1 MQKRLLYLF
10 RYWITLMAIF
20 IVEKPLFMLYA
31 SNQNGTLS
39 LRDYVDVMYHALPV
53 DLSCAGY
60 FLVIPLLLIIL
71 SIWWNNLPLR
81 AIMRVYNIVLAIALA
96 LAFVSDAALYPFWG
110 FKLDSSVFFYLKSPQ
125 EAMAS
130 VSIWF
135 VLVAVLLIS
144 LLVWVITK
152 LLNSTYCKLNKVKRL
167 FPVTMFFV
175 LLIAPLF
182 LSMRGGL
189 KESTMN
195 IGKVYYSTNQFLN
208 HSAVNPVFSVLSSI
222 SKSDDYSQQYNYF
235 EEQERALLF
244 NGLYSTTD
252 SDTPKLLKTSCPN
265 ILIILMEGF
274 GGDFLSSIS
283 GLQNVAPNLDS
294 LATQGVFFSNCY
306 AGSFRT
312 DRGIVCALNGHPG
325 LPSESIMKM
334 PNKSRNL
341 PSLAKKFVE
350 MGYSTDFFY
359 GGDINFTN
367 MKSYLWSNGY
377 QSITADTDFSAAER
391 QTNAWGVNDDITF
404 SALLEKLKN
413 SEDSLWHTTFLTL
426 SSHEPFQ
433 VPSNRFEDDICN
445 SFAYT
450 DSCIGALL
458 DSLKQTALW
467 EDLLLVLMPDHGFC
481 YPRTGFKSAPH
492 VHHIPVIWIG
502 GAVKQPV
509 KIDKLMNQTDV
520 AATLLAQMDIDH
532 SDFLFSRNVLSEQYK
547 DQFAF
552 YTFVDGFCYIDST
565 GATLYDNAAGKVLE
579 NMGNGTVEQNLNR
592 ENRGKAILQ
601 TLYDDLEAR

>member
-1 MQKRLLYLF
+1 
-10 RYWITLMAIF
+10 MAIF

-31 SNQNGTLS
+31 SGQKGTLS

-60 FLVIPLLLIIL
+60 FLIIPLLLIIV
-71 SIWWNNLPLR
+71 SIWWNNFPLR
-81 AIMRVYNIVLAIALA
+81 NIMRVYNIVLAIALA

-130 VSIWF
+130 VSVWF

-144 LLVWVITK
+144 LLVWIITK
-152 LLNSTYCKLNKVKRL
+152 LLNNTYCKPNKVKRL
-167 FPVTMFFV
+167 FPVTLLFV
-175 LLIAPLF
+175 LLMAPLF

-235 EEQERALLF
+235 DEHERELLF

-252 SDTPKLLKTSCPN
+252 SDTPKLLNTERPN
-265 ILIILMEGF
+265 LLIILMEGF

-283 GLQNVAPNLDS
+283 GLQDVAPNLDS
-294 LATQGVFFSNCY
+294 LAAQGVFFSNCY

-367 MKSYLWSNGY
+367 MQSYLWSNGY

-404 SALLEKLKN
+404 SALLEKLKHR
-413 SEDSLWHTTFLTL
+413 EDSLWHTTFLTL
-426 SSHEPFQ
+426 SSHEPFK

-450 DSCIGALL
+450 DSCIGAFV

-467 EDLLLVLMPDHGFC
+467 ENTLLVLMPDHGFC

-492 VHHIPVIWIG
+492 AHHIPVIWTG

-520 AATLLAQMDIDH
+520 AATLLAQMEIDY

-565 GATLYDNAAGKVLE
+565 GATLYDNAAGKVQE
-579 NMGNGTVEQNLNR
+579 NMGNGTAEQNLNR

-601 TLYDDLEAR
+601 TLYDDLDAR

>member
-130 VSIWF
+130 VSVWF

-283 GLQNVAPNLDS
+283 GLQDVAPNLDS

-367 MKSYLWSNGY
+367 MQSYLWSNGY

-450 DSCIGALL
+450 DSCIGAFV

-492 VHHIPVIWIG
+492 VHHIPVIWTG

>member
-1 MQKRLLYLF
+1 MYKRLLYLF

-31 SNQNGTLS
+31 SNQKGTLS
-39 LRDYVDVMYHALPV
+39 LRDYLDVMYHALPV

-60 FLVIPLLLIIL
+60 FVVIPLLLIIV
-71 SIWWNNLPLR
+71 SIWWNNFPLR
-81 AIMRVYNIVLAIALA
+81 AIMRFYNIVLAIALA

-152 LLNSTYCKLNKVKRL
+152 LLNNTYCKPNKVVRVV
-167 FPVTMFFV
+167 PVTLFFV
-175 LLIAPLF
+175 LLMAPLF

-235 EEQERALLF
+235 AEEKRAELADSLF
-244 NGLYSTTD
+244 NVSDSETLQLLNTD
-252 SDTPKLLKTSCPN
+252 RPN
-265 ILIILMEGF
+265 ILIVLMEGF

-283 GLQNVAPNLDS
+283 GLQDVAPNLDS
-294 LATQGVFFSNCY
+294 LAMQGVFFSNCY

-367 MKSYLWSNGY
+367 MQSYLWSNGY

-404 SALLEKLKN
+404 SALLEKLKHR
-413 SEDSLWHTTFLTL
+413 EDSLWHTTFLTL

-450 DSCIGALL
+450 DSCIGAFV

-467 EDLLLVLMPDHGFC
+467 ENTLLVLMPDHGFC

-492 VHHIPVIWIG
+492 VHHRPVIWTG
-502 GAVKQPV
+502 GAVKQPI

-520 AATLLAQMDIDH
+520 AATLLAQMNIDH
-532 SDFLFSRNVLSEQYK
+532 SDFLFSRNVLSDGY
-547 DQFAF
+547 DDRFAF
-552 YTFVDGFCYIDST
+552 YTFVNGFCYIDST
-565 GATLYDNAAGKVLE
+565 GTTIYDHTAGKVMQ
-579 NMGNGTVEQNLNR
+579 NIGGNEQTAVRR
-592 ENRGKAILQ
+592 EERGKAILQ
-601 TLYDDLEAR
+601 TLYDDLDAR

>member
-252 SDTPKLLKTSCPN
+252 LDTPKLLKTSRPN

-283 GLQNVAPNLDS
+283 GLQDVAPNLDS

-367 MKSYLWSNGY
+367 MQSYLWSNGY

-450 DSCIGALL
+450 DSCIGAFV

-492 VHHIPVIWIG
+492 VHHIPVIWTG

>member
-1 MQKRLLYLF
+1 MYKRLLYLF

-31 SNQNGTLS
+31 SNQKGTLS
-39 LRDYVDVMYHALPV
+39 LRDYLDVMYHALPV

-60 FLVIPLLLIIL
+60 FVVIPLLLIIV
-71 SIWWNNLPLR
+71 SIWWNNFPLR
-81 AIMRVYNIVLAIALA
+81 AIMRFYNIVLAIALA

-152 LLNSTYCKLNKVKRL
+152 LLNNTYCKPNKVVRVV
-167 FPVTMFFV
+167 PVTLFFV
-175 LLIAPLF
+175 LLMAPLF

-235 EEQERALLF
+235 AEEKRAELADSLF
-244 NGLYSTTD
+244 NVSDSETLQLLNTD
-252 SDTPKLLKTSCPN
+252 RPN
-265 ILIILMEGF
+265 ILIVLMEGF

-283 GLQNVAPNLDS
+283 GLQDVAPNLDS
-294 LATQGVFFSNCY
+294 LAMQGVFFSNCY

-367 MKSYLWSNGY
+367 MQSYLWSNGY

-450 DSCIGALL
+450 DSCIGAFV

-467 EDLLLVLMPDHGFC
+467 ENTLLVLMPDHGFC

-492 VHHIPVIWIG
+492 VHHIPVIWTG
-502 GAVKQPV
+502 GAVKQPI
-509 KIDKLMNQTDV
+509 KIDKLMNQADV
-520 AATLLAQMDIDH
+520 AATLLAQMNIDH
-532 SDFLFSRNVLSEQYK
+532 SDFLFSRNVLSDGY
-547 DQFAF
+547 DDRFAF
-552 YTFVDGFCYIDST
+552 YTFVNGFCYIDST
-565 GATLYDNAAGKVLE
+565 GTTIYDHTAGKVMQ
-579 NMGNGTVEQNLNR
+579 NIGGNEQTAVRR
-592 ENRGKAILQ
+592 EERGKAILQ
-601 TLYDDLEAR
+601 TLYDDLDAR

>member
-1 MQKRLLYLF
+1 
-10 RYWITLMAIF
+10 MAIF

-252 SDTPKLLKTSCPN
+252 LDTPKLLKTSRPN

-283 GLQNVAPNLDS
+283 GLQDVAPNLDS

-367 MKSYLWSNGY
+367 MQSYLWSNGY

-450 DSCIGALL
+450 DSCIGAFV

-492 VHHIPVIWIG
+492 VHHIPVIWTG

>member
-1 MQKRLLYLF
+1 MYKRLLYLF

-31 SNQNGTLS
+31 SNQKGTLS
-39 LRDYVDVMYHALPV
+39 LRDYLDVMYHALPI

-60 FLVIPLLLIIL
+60 FVVIPLLLIIV
-71 SIWWNNLPLR
+71 SIWWNNFPLR
-81 AIMRVYNIVLAIALA
+81 AIMRFYNIVLAIALA

-152 LLNSTYCKLNKVKRL
+152 LLNNTYCKPNKVVRVV
-167 FPVTMFFV
+167 PVTLFFV
-175 LLIAPLF
+175 LLMAPLF

-222 SKSDDYSQQYNYF
+222 SKSDDFSEQYNYF
-235 EEQERALLF
+235 AEEKRAELADSLF
-244 NGLYSTTD
+244 NVSDSETLQLLNTD
-252 SDTPKLLKTSCPN
+252 RPN
-265 ILIILMEGF
+265 ILIVLMEGF

-283 GLQNVAPNLDS
+283 GLQDVAPNLDS
-294 LATQGVFFSNCY
+294 LAMQGVFFSNCY

-367 MKSYLWSNGY
+367 MQSYLWSNGY

-404 SALLEKLKN
+404 SALLEKLKHR
-413 SEDSLWHTTFLTL
+413 EDSLWHTTFLTL

-450 DSCIGALL
+450 DSCIGAFV

-467 EDLLLVLMPDHGFC
+467 ENTLLVLMPDHGFC

-492 VHHIPVIWIG
+492 VHHIPVIWTG
-502 GAVKQPV
+502 GAVKQPI

-520 AATLLAQMDIDH
+520 AATLLAQMNIDH
-532 SDFLFSRNVLSEQYK
+532 SDFLFSRNVLSDGY
-547 DQFAF
+547 DDRFAF
-552 YTFVDGFCYIDST
+552 YTFVNGFCYIDST
-565 GATLYDNAAGKVLE
+565 GTTIYDHTAGKVMQ
-579 NMGNGTVEQNLNR
+579 NIGGNEQTAVRR
-592 ENRGKAILQ
+592 EERGKAILQ
-601 TLYDDLEAR
+601 TLYDDLDAR

>member
-1 MQKRLLYLF
+1 MYKRLLYLF

-31 SNQNGTLS
+31 SNQKGTLS
-39 LRDYVDVMYHALPV
+39 LRDYLDVMYHALPV

-60 FLVIPLLLIIL
+60 FVVIPLLLIIV
-71 SIWWNNLPLR
+71 SIWWNNFPLR
-81 AIMRVYNIVLAIALA
+81 AIMRFYNIVLAIALA

-152 LLNSTYCKLNKVKRL
+152 LLNNTYCKPNKVVRVV
-167 FPVTMFFV
+167 PVTLFFV
-175 LLIAPLF
+175 LLMAPLF

-222 SKSDDYSQQYNYF
+222 SKSDDFSEQYNYF
-235 EEQERALLF
+235 AEEKRAELADSLF
-244 NGLYSTTD
+244 NVSDSETLQLLNTD
-252 SDTPKLLKTSCPN
+252 RPN
-265 ILIILMEGF
+265 ILIVLMEGF

-283 GLQNVAPNLDS
+283 GLQDVAPNLDS
-294 LATQGVFFSNCY
+294 LAMQGVFFSNCY

-367 MKSYLWSNGY
+367 MQSYLWSNGY

-404 SALLEKLKN
+404 SALLEKLKHR
-413 SEDSLWHTTFLTL
+413 EDSLWHTTFLTL

-450 DSCIGALL
+450 DSCIGAFV

-467 EDLLLVLMPDHGFC
+467 ENTLLVLMPDHGFC

-492 VHHIPVIWIG
+492 VHHIPVIWTG
-502 GAVKQPV
+502 GAVKQPI

-520 AATLLAQMDIDH
+520 AATLLAQMNIDH
-532 SDFLFSRNVLSEQYK
+532 SDFLFSRNVLSDGY
-547 DQFAF
+547 DDRFAF
-552 YTFVDGFCYIDST
+552 YTFVNGFCYIDST
-565 GATLYDNAAGKVLE
+565 GTTIYDHTAGKVMQ
-579 NMGNGTVEQNLNR
+579 NIGGNEQTAVRR
-592 ENRGKAILQ
+592 EERGKAILQ
-601 TLYDDLEAR
+601 TLYDDLDAR

>member
-1 MQKRLLYLF
+1 MYKRLLYLF

-31 SNQNGTLS
+31 SNQKGTLS
-39 LRDYVDVMYHALPV
+39 LRDYLDVIYHALPI

-60 FLVIPLLLIIL
+60 FVVIPLLLIIV
-71 SIWWNNLPLR
+71 SIWWNNFPLR
-81 AIMRVYNIVLAIALA
+81 AIMRFYNIVLAIALA

-152 LLNSTYCKLNKVKRL
+152 LLNNTYCKPNKVVRVV
-167 FPVTMFFV
+167 PVTLFFV
-175 LLIAPLF
+175 LLMAPLF

-235 EEQERALLF
+235 AEEKRAELADSLF
-244 NGLYSTTD
+244 NVSDSETLQLLNTD
-252 SDTPKLLKTSCPN
+252 RPN
-265 ILIILMEGF
+265 ILIVLMEGF

-283 GLQNVAPNLDS
+283 GLQDVAPNLDS
-294 LATQGVFFSNCY
+294 LAMQGVFFSNCY

-367 MKSYLWSNGY
+367 MQSYLWSNGY

-404 SALLEKLKN
+404 SALLEKLKHR
-413 SEDSLWHTTFLTL
+413 EDSLWHTTFLTL

-450 DSCIGALL
+450 DSCIGAFV

-467 EDLLLVLMPDHGFC
+467 ENTLLVLMPDHGFC

-492 VHHIPVIWIG
+492 VHHIPVIWTG
-502 GAVKQPV
+502 GAVKQPI

-520 AATLLAQMDIDH
+520 AATLLAQMNIDH
-532 SDFLFSRNVLSEQYK
+532 SDFLFSRNVLSDGY
-547 DQFAF
+547 DDRFAF
-552 YTFVDGFCYIDST
+552 YTFVNGFCYIDST
-565 GATLYDNAAGKVLE
+565 GTTIYDHTAGKVMQ
-579 NMGNGTVEQNLNR
+579 NIGGNEQTAVRR
-592 ENRGKAILQ
+592 EERGKAILQ
-601 TLYDDLEAR
+601 TLYDDLDAR

>member
-1 MQKRLLYLF
+1 
-10 RYWITLMAIF
+10 MAIF

-31 SNQNGTLS
+31 SGQKGTLS

-53 DLSCAGY
+53 DLSCAAY
-60 FLVIPLLLIIL
+60 FLIIPLLLIIV

-81 AIMRVYNIVLAIALA
+81 NIMRVYNIVLAIALA

-130 VSIWF
+130 VSVWF

-144 LLVWVITK
+144 LLVWIITK
-152 LLNSTYCKLNKVKRL
+152 LLNNTYCKPNKVKRV
-167 FPVTMFFV
+167 FPVTLLFV
-175 LLIAPLF
+175 LLMAPLF

-235 EEQERALLF
+235 DEHERELLF

-252 SDTPKLLKTSCPN
+252 SDTPKLLNTERPN
-265 ILIILMEGF
+265 LLIILMEGF

-283 GLQNVAPNLDS
+283 GLQDVAPNLDS
-294 LATQGVFFSNCY
+294 LAAQGVFFSNCY

-367 MKSYLWSNGY
+367 MQSYLWSNGY

-404 SALLEKLKN
+404 SALLEKLKHR
-413 SEDSLWHTTFLTL
+413 EDSLWHTTFLTL
-426 SSHEPFQ
+426 SSHEPFK

-450 DSCIGALL
+450 DSCIGAFV

-467 EDLLLVLMPDHGFC
+467 ENTLLVLMPDHGFC

-492 VHHIPVIWIG
+492 AHHIPVIWTG

-520 AATLLAQMDIDH
+520 AATLLAQMEIDY

-565 GATLYDNAAGKVLE
+565 GATLYDNAAGKVQE
-579 NMGNGTVEQNLNR
+579 NMGNGTAEQNLNR

-601 TLYDDLEAR
+601 TLYDDLDAR

>member
-31 SNQNGTLS
+31 SNQKGTLS

-130 VSIWF
+130 VSVWF
-135 VLVAVLLIS
+135 VLVAVLLIL

-252 SDTPKLLKTSCPN
+252 SDTPKLLKTSRPN

-283 GLQNVAPNLDS
+283 GLQDVAPNLDS

-367 MKSYLWSNGY
+367 MQSYLWSNGY
-377 QSITADTDFSAAER
+377 QSITADTDFSATER

-404 SALLEKLKN
+404 SALFEKLKHR
-413 SEDSLWHTTFLTL
+413 EDSLWHTTFLTL

-450 DSCIGALL
+450 DSCIGAFV

-492 VHHIPVIWIG
+492 VHHIPVIWTG

>member
-60 FLVIPLLLIIL
+60 FLVIPLLLIIV

-130 VSIWF
+130 VSVWF

-235 EEQERALLF
+235 DEHERELLF

-252 SDTPKLLKTSCPN
+252 SDTPKLLNTERPN
-265 ILIILMEGF
+265 LLIILMEGF

-450 DSCIGALL
+450 DSCIGAFV

>member
-1 MQKRLLYLF
+1 
-10 RYWITLMAIF
+10 MAIF

-31 SNQNGTLS
+31 SGQKGTLS

-53 DLSCAGY
+53 DLSCAAY
-60 FLVIPLLLIIL
+60 FLIIPLLLIIV

-81 AIMRVYNIVLAIALA
+81 NIMRVYNIVLAIALA

-130 VSIWF
+130 VSVWF

-144 LLVWVITK
+144 LLVWIITK
-152 LLNSTYCKLNKVKRL
+152 LLNNTYCKPNKVKRL
-167 FPVTMFFV
+167 FPVTLLFV
-175 LLIAPLF
+175 LLMAPLF

-235 EEQERALLF
+235 DEHERELLF

-252 SDTPKLLKTSCPN
+252 SDTPKLLNTERPN
-265 ILIILMEGF
+265 LLIILMEGF

-283 GLQNVAPNLDS
+283 GLQDVAPNLDS

-367 MKSYLWSNGY
+367 MQSYLWSNGY

-404 SALLEKLKN
+404 SALLEKLKHR
-413 SEDSLWHTTFLTL
+413 EDSLWHTTFLTL
-426 SSHEPFQ
+426 SSHEPFK

-450 DSCIGALL
+450 DSCIGAFV

-467 EDLLLVLMPDHGFC
+467 ENTLLVLMPDHGFC

-492 VHHIPVIWIG
+492 AHHIPVIWTG
-502 GAVKQPV
+502 GAVKQSV

-520 AATLLAQMDIDH
+520 AATLLAQMEIDY
-532 SDFLFSRNVLSEQYK
+532 SDFLFSRNVLSEQYN

-565 GATLYDNAAGKVLE
+565 GATLYDNAAGKVQE
-579 NMGNGTVEQNLNR
+579 NMGNGTAEQNLNR

-601 TLYDDLEAR
+601 TLYDDLDAR

>member
-1 MQKRLLYLF
+1 
-10 RYWITLMAIF
+10 MAIF

-31 SNQNGTLS
+31 SNQKGTLS
-39 LRDYVDVMYHALPV
+39 LRDYLDVMYHALPV

-60 FLVIPLLLIIL
+60 FVVIPLLLIIV
-71 SIWWNNLPLR
+71 SIWWNNFPLR
-81 AIMRVYNIVLAIALA
+81 AIMRFYNIVLAIALA

-152 LLNSTYCKLNKVKRL
+152 LLNNTYCKPNKVVRVV
-167 FPVTMFFV
+167 PVTLFFV
-175 LLIAPLF
+175 LLMAPLF

-235 EEQERALLF
+235 AEEKRAELADSLF
-244 NGLYSTTD
+244 NVSDSETLQLLNTD
-252 SDTPKLLKTSCPN
+252 RPN
-265 ILIILMEGF
+265 ILIVLMEGF

-283 GLQNVAPNLDS
+283 GLQDVAPNLDS
-294 LATQGVFFSNCY
+294 LAMQGVFFSNCY

-367 MKSYLWSNGY
+367 MQSYLWSNGY

-404 SALLEKLKN
+404 SALLEKLKHR
-413 SEDSLWHTTFLTL
+413 EDSLWHTTFLTL

-450 DSCIGALL
+450 DSCIGAFV

-467 EDLLLVLMPDHGFC
+467 ENTLLVLMPDHGFC

-492 VHHIPVIWIG
+492 VHHIPVIWTG
-502 GAVKQPV
+502 GAVKQPI
-509 KIDKLMNQTDV
+509 KIDKLMNQADV
-520 AATLLAQMDIDH
+520 AATLLAQMNIDH
-532 SDFLFSRNVLSEQYK
+532 SDFLFSRNVLSDGY
-547 DQFAF
+547 DDRFAF
-552 YTFVDGFCYIDST
+552 YTFVNGFCYIDST
-565 GATLYDNAAGKVLE
+565 GTTIYDHTAGKVMQ
-579 NMGNGTVEQNLNR
+579 NIGGNEQTAVRR
-592 ENRGKAILQ
+592 EERGKAILQ
-601 TLYDDLEAR
+601 TLYDDLDAR

>member
-20 IVEKPLFMLYA
+20 IVEKPLFMFYA
-31 SNQNGTLS
+31 SGQKGTLS

-53 DLSCAGY
+53 DLSCAAY
-60 FLVIPLLLIIL
+60 FLIIPLLLIIV

-81 AIMRVYNIVLAIALA
+81 AIMRVYNIALAIALA

-130 VSIWF
+130 VSVWF

-144 LLVWVITK
+144 LLVWIITK
-152 LLNSTYCKLNKVKRL
+152 LLNNTYCKPNKVKRV
-167 FPVTMFFV
+167 FPVTLLFV
-175 LLIAPLF
+175 LLMAPLF

-235 EEQERALLF
+235 DEHERELLF

-252 SDTPKLLKTSCPN
+252 SDTPKLLNTERPN
-265 ILIILMEGF
+265 VLIILMEGF

-283 GLQNVAPNLDS
+283 GLQDVAPNLDS
-294 LATQGVFFSNCY
+294 LAAQGVFFSNCY

-367 MKSYLWSNGY
+367 MQSYLWSNGY
-377 QSITADTDFSAAER
+377 QSITADTDFSVAER

-413 SEDSLWHTTFLTL
+413 REDSLWHTTFLTL
-426 SSHEPFQ
+426 SSHEPFK

-450 DSCIGALL
+450 DSCIGAFV

-467 EDLLLVLMPDHGFC
+467 ENTLLVLMPDHGFC

-492 VHHIPVIWIG
+492 AHHIPVIWTG
-502 GAVKQPV
+502 GAVKQPA

-532 SDFLFSRNVLSEQYK
+532 SDFLFSRNVLSEQYN

-565 GATLYDNAAGKVLE
+565 GATLYDNAAGKVQE
-579 NMGNGTVEQNLNR
+579 NMGNGTMEQNLNR

-601 TLYDDLEAR
+601 TLYDDLDAR

>member
-31 SNQNGTLS
+31 SNQKGTLS
-39 LRDYVDVMYHALPV
+39 LRDYLDVMYHALPV

-60 FLVIPLLLIIL
+60 FVVIPLLLIIV
-71 SIWWNNLPLR
+71 SIWWNNFPLR
-81 AIMRVYNIVLAIALA
+81 AIMRFYNIVLAIALA

-152 LLNSTYCKLNKVKRL
+152 LLNNTYCKPNKVVRVV
-167 FPVTMFFV
+167 PVTLFFV
-175 LLIAPLF
+175 LLMAPLF

-222 SKSDDYSQQYNYF
+222 SKSDDFSEQYNYF
-235 EEQERALLF
+235 AEEKRAELADSLF
-244 NGLYSTTD
+244 NVSD
-252 SDTPKLLKTSCPN
+252 SETLQLLNTERPN
-265 ILIILMEGF
+265 ILIVLMEGF

-283 GLQNVAPNLDS
+283 GLQDVAPNLDS
-294 LATQGVFFSNCY
+294 LAMQGVFFSNCY

-367 MKSYLWSNGY
+367 MQSYLWSNGY

-404 SALLEKLKN
+404 SALLEKLKHR
-413 SEDSLWHTTFLTL
+413 EDSLWHTTFLTL

-450 DSCIGALL
+450 DSCIGAFV

-467 EDLLLVLMPDHGFC
+467 ENTLLVLMPDHGFC

-492 VHHIPVIWIG
+492 VHHIPVIWTG
-502 GAVKQPV
+502 GAVKQPI

-547 DQFAF
+547 DRFAF
-552 YTFVDGFCYIDST
+552 YTFVNGFCYIDNT
-565 GATLYDNAAGKVLE
+565 GTTIYDHTAGKVMQ
-579 NMGNGTVEQNLNR
+579 NIGGNEQTAVRR
-592 ENRGKAILQ
+592 EERGKAILQ
-601 TLYDDLEAR
+601 TLYDDLDAR

>member
-1 MQKRLLYLF
+1 MYKRLLYLF

-31 SNQNGTLS
+31 SNQKGTLS
-39 LRDYVDVMYHALPV
+39 LRDYLDVMYHALPV

-60 FLVIPLLLIIL
+60 FVVIPLLLIIV
-71 SIWWNNLPLR
+71 SIWWNNFPLR
-81 AIMRVYNIVLAIALA
+81 TIMRFYNIVLAIALA

-152 LLNSTYCKLNKVKRL
+152 LLNNTYCKPNKVVRVV
-167 FPVTMFFV
+167 PVTLFFV

-222 SKSDDYSQQYNYF
+222 SKSDDFSQQYNYF
-235 EEQERALLF
+235 AEEKRAELADSLF
-244 NGLYSTTD
+244 NVSDSETLQLLNTD
-252 SDTPKLLKTSCPN
+252 RPN
-265 ILIILMEGF
+265 ILIVLMEGF

-283 GLQNVAPNLDS
+283 GLQDVAPNLDS
-294 LATQGVFFSNCY
+294 LAMQGVFFSNCY

-367 MKSYLWSNGY
+367 MQSYLWSNGY

-404 SALLEKLKN
+404 SALLEKLKHR
-413 SEDSLWHTTFLTL
+413 EDSLWHTTFLTL

-450 DSCIGALL
+450 DSCIGAFV

-467 EDLLLVLMPDHGFC
+467 ENTLLVLMPDHGFC

-492 VHHIPVIWIG
+492 VHHIPVIWTG
-502 GAVKQPV
+502 GAVKQPI

-520 AATLLAQMDIDH
+520 AATLLAQMNIDH
-532 SDFLFSRNVLSEQYK
+532 SDFLFSRNVLSDGY
-547 DQFAF
+547 DDRFAF
-552 YTFVDGFCYIDST
+552 YTFVNGFCYIDST
-565 GATLYDNAAGKVLE
+565 GTTIYDHTAGKVMQ
-579 NMGNGTVEQNLNR
+579 NIGGNEQTAVRR
-592 ENRGKAILQ
+592 EERGKAILQ
-601 TLYDDLEAR
+601 TLYDDLDAR

>member
-31 SNQNGTLS
+31 SGQKGALS

-53 DLSCAGY
+53 DLSCAAY
-60 FLVIPLLLIIL
+60 FLIIPLLLIIV

-81 AIMRVYNIVLAIALA
+81 NIMRVYNIVLAIALA

-130 VSIWF
+130 VSVWF

-152 LLNSTYCKLNKVKRL
+152 LLNNTYCKPNKVKRV
-167 FPVTMFFV
+167 FPVTLLFV
-175 LLIAPLF
+175 LLMAPLF

-252 SDTPKLLKTSCPN
+252 LDTPKLLKTSRPN

-283 GLQNVAPNLDS
+283 GLQDVAPNLDS

-450 DSCIGALL
+450 DSCIGAFV

>member
-1 MQKRLLYLF
+1 
-10 RYWITLMAIF
+10 MAIF

-31 SNQNGTLS
+31 SGQKGTLS

-53 DLSCAGY
+53 DLSCAAY
-60 FLVIPLLLIIL
+60 FLIIPLLLIIV

-81 AIMRVYNIVLAIALA
+81 NIMRVYNIALAIALA

-130 VSIWF
+130 VSVWF

-144 LLVWVITK
+144 LLVWIITK
-152 LLNSTYCKLNKVKRL
+152 LLNNTYCKPNKVKRV
-167 FPVTMFFV
+167 FPVTLLFV
-175 LLIAPLF
+175 LLMAPLF

-235 EEQERALLF
+235 DEHERELLF

-252 SDTPKLLKTSCPN
+252 SDTPKLLNTERPN
-265 ILIILMEGF
+265 LLIILMEGF

-283 GLQNVAPNLDS
+283 GLQDVAPNLDS
-294 LATQGVFFSNCY
+294 LAAQGVFFSNCY

-367 MKSYLWSNGY
+367 MQSYLWSNGY

-404 SALLEKLKN
+404 SALLEKLKHR
-413 SEDSLWHTTFLTL
+413 EDSLWHTTFLTL

-450 DSCIGALL
+450 DSCIGAFV

-467 EDLLLVLMPDHGFC
+467 ENTLLVLMPDHGFC

-492 VHHIPVIWIG
+492 AHHIPVIWTG
-502 GAVKQPV
+502 GAVKQPI

-565 GATLYDNAAGKVLE
+565 GATLYDNAAGKVQE
-579 NMGNGTVEQNLNR
+579 NMGNGTAEQNLNR

-601 TLYDDLEAR
+601 TLYDDLDAR

>member
-1 MQKRLLYLF
+1 MYKRLLYLF

-31 SNQNGTLS
+31 SNQKGTLS
-39 LRDYVDVMYHALPV
+39 LRDYLDVMYHALPI

-60 FLVIPLLLIIL
+60 FVVIPLLLIIV
-71 SIWWNNLPLR
+71 SIWWNNFPLR
-81 AIMRVYNIVLAIALA
+81 AIMRFYNIVLAIALA

-152 LLNSTYCKLNKVKRL
+152 LLNNTYCKPNKVVRVV
-167 FPVTMFFV
+167 PVTLFFV
-175 LLIAPLF
+175 LLMAPLF

-235 EEQERALLF
+235 AEEKRAELADSLF
-244 NGLYSTTD
+244 NVSDSETLQLLNTD
-252 SDTPKLLKTSCPN
+252 RPN
-265 ILIILMEGF
+265 ILIVLMEGF

-283 GLQNVAPNLDS
+283 GLQDVAPNLDS
-294 LATQGVFFSNCY
+294 LAMQGVFFSNCY

-367 MKSYLWSNGY
+367 MQSYLWSNGY

-404 SALLEKLKN
+404 SALLEKLKHR
-413 SEDSLWHTTFLTL
+413 EDSLWHTTFLTL

-450 DSCIGALL
+450 DSCIGAFV

-467 EDLLLVLMPDHGFC
+467 ENTLLVLMPDHGFC

-492 VHHIPVIWIG
+492 VHHIPVIWTG
-502 GAVKQPV
+502 GAVKQPI

-520 AATLLAQMDIDH
+520 AATLLAQMNIDH
-532 SDFLFSRNVLSEQYK
+532 SDFLFSRNVLSDGY
-547 DQFAF
+547 DDRFAF
-552 YTFVDGFCYIDST
+552 YTFVNGFCYIDST
-565 GATLYDNAAGKVLE
+565 GTTIYDHTAGKVMQ
-579 NMGNGTVEQNLNR
+579 NIGGNEQTAVRR
-592 ENRGKAILQ
+592 EERGKAILQ
-601 TLYDDLEAR
+601 TLYDDLDAR

>member
-31 SNQNGTLS
+31 SGQKGTLS

-53 DLSCAGY
+53 DLSCAAY
-60 FLVIPLLLIIL
+60 FLIIPLLLIIV
-71 SIWWNNLPLR
+71 SIWWNNFPLR

-130 VSIWF
+130 VSVWF

-144 LLVWVITK
+144 LLVWIITK
-152 LLNSTYCKLNKVKRL
+152 LLNNTYCKPNKVKRV
-167 FPVTMFFV
+167 FPVTLLFV
-175 LLIAPLF
+175 LLMAPLF

-235 EEQERALLF
+235 DEHERELLF
-244 NGLYSTTD
+244 NGLYSTTG
-252 SDTPKLLKTSCPN
+252 SDTPKLLNTERPN
-265 ILIILMEGF
+265 LLIILMEGF

-283 GLQNVAPNLDS
+283 GLQDVAPNLDS
-294 LATQGVFFSNCY
+294 LAAQGVFFSNCY

-367 MKSYLWSNGY
+367 MQSYLWSNGY

-404 SALLEKLKN
+404 SVLLEKLKN
-413 SEDSLWHTTFLTL
+413 REDSLWHTTFLTL
-426 SSHEPFQ
+426 SSHEPFK

-450 DSCIGALL
+450 DSCIGAFV

-467 EDLLLVLMPDHGFC
+467 ENTLLVLMPDHGFC

-492 VHHIPVIWIG
+492 AHHIPVIWTG

-520 AATLLAQMDIDH
+520 AATLLAQMEIDH

-565 GATLYDNAAGKVLE
+565 GATLYDNAAGKVQE
-579 NMGNGTVEQNLNR
+579 NMGNGTAEQNLNR

-601 TLYDDLEAR
+601 TLYDDLDAR

>member
-1 MQKRLLYLF
+1 MAKRILF
-10 RYWITLMAIF
+10 LVRYWLLLMLLF
-20 IVEKPLFMLYA
+20 MVEKPLFMLYA
-31 SNQNGTLS
+31 NSERGAYS
-39 LRDYVDVMYHALPV
+39 VKDYLDVMFHALPV
-53 DLSCAGY
+53 DISMTGCFLVFPMLVTILSVWWKKIPIRTIMAGY
-60 FLVIPLLLIIL
+60 NML
-71 SIWWNNLPLR
+71 
-81 AIMRVYNIVLAIALA
+81 LA
-96 LAFVSDAALYPFWG
+96 LAFSLAFVGDTALYPFWG
-110 FKLDSSVFFYLKSPQ
+110 FKLDASVFFYLKSPQ

-130 VSIWF
+130 VSMLF
-135 VLVAVLLIS
+135 VIAGVLLII
-144 LLVWVITK
+144 LLSVGIYR
-152 LLNSTYCKLNKVKRL
+152 LLNGASLAFSPIKR
-167 FPVTMFFV
+167 PVSATLLFV
-175 LLIAPLF
+175 LLFAPLF
-182 LSMRGGL
+182 ISVRGGL

-195 IGKVYYSTNQFLN
+195 VGKVYYSTDQFLN
-208 HSAVNPVFSVLSSI
+208 HSAVNPLFSLLSSM
-222 SKSDDYSQQYNYF
+222 SKSGDFSEQYNYF
-235 EEQERALLF
+235 AEEKRAELADSLF
-244 NGLYSTTD
+244 NVSDSETLQLLNTD
-252 SDTPKLLKTSCPN
+252 RPN
-265 ILIILMEGF
+265 ILIVLMEGF

-283 GLQNVAPNLDS
+283 GLQDVAPNLDS
-294 LATQGVFFSNCY
+294 LAMQGVFFSNCY

-312 DRGIVCALNGHPG
+312 DRGVVCALNGHPG

-367 MKSYLWSNGY
+367 MQSYLWSNGY

-404 SALLEKLKN
+404 SALLEKLKHR
-413 SEDSLWHTTFLTL
+413 EDSLWHTTFLTL

-450 DSCIGALL
+450 DSCIGAFV

-467 EDLLLVLMPDHGFC
+467 ENTLLVLMPDHGFC

-492 VHHIPVIWIG
+492 VHHIPVIWTG
-502 GAVKQPV
+502 GAVKQPIR
-509 KIDKLMNQTDV
+509 IDKLMNQTDV

-547 DQFAF
+547 DRFAF
-552 YTFVDGFCYIDST
+552 YTFVNGFCYIDST
-565 GATLYDNAAGKVLE
+565 GTTIYDHTAGKVMQ
-579 NMGNGTVEQNLNR
+579 NIGGNEQTAVRR
-592 ENRGKAILQ
+592 EERGKAILQ
-601 TLYDDLEAR
+601 TLYDDLDAR

>member
-81 AIMRVYNIVLAIALA
+81 AIMRVYNIVLAITLA

-130 VSIWF
+130 VSVWF

-252 SDTPKLLKTSCPN
+252 SDTPKLLKTSRPN
-265 ILIILMEGF
+265 LLIILMEGF

-283 GLQNVAPNLDS
+283 GLQDVAPNLDS

-367 MKSYLWSNGY
+367 MQSYLWSNGY

-450 DSCIGALL
+450 DSCIGAFV

-492 VHHIPVIWIG
+492 VHHIPVIWTG

-579 NMGNGTVEQNLNR
+579 NMGNGTVEQNLDR

>member
-96 LAFVSDAALYPFWG
+96 LAFVSDATLYPFWG

-252 SDTPKLLKTSCPN
+252 SDTPKLLKTSRPN
-265 ILIILMEGF
+265 LLIILMEGF

-283 GLQNVAPNLDS
+283 GLQDVAPNLDS

-367 MKSYLWSNGY
+367 MQSYLWSNGY

-450 DSCIGALL
+450 DSCIGAFV
-458 DSLKQTALW
+458 DSLKQSAMW
-467 EDLLLVLMPDHGFC
+467 DNLLLVLMPDHGFC

-492 VHHIPVIWIG
+492 VHHIPVIWTG
-502 GAVKQPV
+502 GAVKMPM

-520 AATLLAQMDIDH
+520 AATLLAQMGMDH

-565 GATLYDNAAGKVLE
+565 GATLFDNAAGKVLE

>member
-130 VSIWF
+130 VSVWF

-252 SDTPKLLKTSCPN
+252 SDTPKLLKTSRPN
-265 ILIILMEGF
+265 LLIILMEGF

-367 MKSYLWSNGY
+367 MQSYLWSNGY

-450 DSCIGALL
+450 DSCIGAFV

-492 VHHIPVIWIG
+492 VHHIPVIWTG

>member
-1 MQKRLLYLF
+1 MYKRLLYLF

-60 FLVIPLLLIIL
+60 FVVIPLLLIIV
-71 SIWWNNLPLR
+71 SIWWNNFPLR
-81 AIMRVYNIVLAIALA
+81 AIMRFYNIVLAIALA

-152 LLNSTYCKLNKVKRL
+152 LLNNTYCKPNKVVRVV
-167 FPVTMFFV
+167 PVTLFFV
-175 LLIAPLF
+175 LLMAPLF

-222 SKSDDYSQQYNYF
+222 SKSDDFSEQYNYF
-235 EEQERALLF
+235 AEEKRAELADSLF
-244 NGLYSTTD
+244 NVSDSETLQLLNTD
-252 SDTPKLLKTSCPN
+252 RPN
-265 ILIILMEGF
+265 ILIVLMEGF

-283 GLQNVAPNLDS
+283 GLQDVAPNLDS
-294 LATQGVFFSNCY
+294 LAMQGVFFSNCY

-367 MKSYLWSNGY
+367 MQSYLWSNGY

-404 SALLEKLKN
+404 SALLEKLKHR
-413 SEDSLWHTTFLTL
+413 EDSLWHTTFLTL

-450 DSCIGALL
+450 DSCIGAFV

-467 EDLLLVLMPDHGFC
+467 ENTLLVLMPDHGFC

-492 VHHIPVIWIG
+492 VHHIPVIWTG
-502 GAVKQPV
+502 GAVKQPI

-520 AATLLAQMDIDH
+520 AATLLAQMNIDH
-532 SDFLFSRNVLSEQYK
+532 SDFLFSRNVLSDGY
-547 DQFAF
+547 DDRFAF
-552 YTFVDGFCYIDST
+552 YTFVNGFCYIDST
-565 GATLYDNAAGKVLE
+565 GTTIYDHTAGKVMQ
-579 NMGNGTVEQNLNR
+579 NIGGNEQTAVRR
-592 ENRGKAILQ
+592 EERGKAILQ
-601 TLYDDLEAR
+601 TLYDDLDAR

>member
-71 SIWWNNLPLR
+71 SIWWSNLPLR

-130 VSIWF
+130 VSVWF

-252 SDTPKLLKTSCPN
+252 SDTPKLLKTSRPN

-283 GLQNVAPNLDS
+283 GLQDVAPNLDS

-367 MKSYLWSNGY
+367 MQSYLWSNGY

-450 DSCIGALL
+450 DSCIGAFV

>member
-1 MQKRLLYLF
+1 MYKRLLYLF

-31 SNQNGTLS
+31 SNQKGTLS
-39 LRDYVDVMYHALPV
+39 LRDYLDVIYHALPI

-60 FLVIPLLLIIL
+60 FVVIPLLLIIV
-71 SIWWNNLPLR
+71 SIWWNNFPLR
-81 AIMRVYNIVLAIALA
+81 AIMRFYNIVLAIALA

-152 LLNSTYCKLNKVKRL
+152 LLNNTYCKPNKVVRVV
-167 FPVTMFFV
+167 PVTLFFV
-175 LLIAPLF
+175 LLMAPLF

-222 SKSDDYSQQYNYF
+222 SKSDDFSEQYNYF
-235 EEQERALLF
+235 AEEKRAELADSLF
-244 NGLYSTTD
+244 NVSDSETLQLLNTD
-252 SDTPKLLKTSCPN
+252 RPN
-265 ILIILMEGF
+265 ILIVLMEGF

-283 GLQNVAPNLDS
+283 GLQDVAPNLDS
-294 LATQGVFFSNCY
+294 LAMQGVFFSNCY

-367 MKSYLWSNGY
+367 MQSYLWSNGY

-404 SALLEKLKN
+404 SALLEKLKHR
-413 SEDSLWHTTFLTL
+413 EDSLWHTTFLTL

-450 DSCIGALL
+450 DSCIGAFV

-467 EDLLLVLMPDHGFC
+467 ENTLLVLMPDHGFC

-492 VHHIPVIWIG
+492 VHHIPVIWTG
-502 GAVKQPV
+502 GAVKQPI

-520 AATLLAQMDIDH
+520 AATLLAQMNIDH
-532 SDFLFSRNVLSEQYK
+532 SDFLFSRNVLSDGY
-547 DQFAF
+547 DDRFAF
-552 YTFVDGFCYIDST
+552 YTFVNGFCYIDST
-565 GATLYDNAAGKVLE
+565 GTTIYDHTAGKVMQ
-579 NMGNGTVEQNLNR
+579 NIGGNEQTAVRR
-592 ENRGKAILQ
+592 EERGKAILQ
-601 TLYDDLEAR
+601 TLYDDLDAR

>member
-1 MQKRLLYLF
+1 MYKRLLYLF

-31 SNQNGTLS
+31 SNQKGTLS
-39 LRDYVDVMYHALPV
+39 LRDYLDVMYHALPV

-60 FLVIPLLLIIL
+60 FVVIPLLLIIV
-71 SIWWNNLPLR
+71 SIWWNNFPLR
-81 AIMRVYNIVLAIALA
+81 TIMRFYNIVLAIALA

-152 LLNSTYCKLNKVKRL
+152 LLNNTYCKPNKVVRVV
-167 FPVTMFFV
+167 PVTLFFV
-175 LLIAPLF
+175 LLMAPLF

-208 HSAVNPVFSVLSSI
+208 HSAVNPVFSLLSSM
-222 SKSDDYSQQYNYF
+222 SKSDDFSEQYNYF
-235 EEQERALLF
+235 AEEKRAELADSLF
-244 NGLYSTTD
+244 NVSDSETLQLLNTD
-252 SDTPKLLKTSCPN
+252 RPN
-265 ILIILMEGF
+265 ILIVLMEGF

-283 GLQNVAPNLDS
+283 GLQDVAPNLDS
-294 LATQGVFFSNCY
+294 LAMQGVFFSNCY

-367 MKSYLWSNGY
+367 MQSYLWSNGY

-404 SALLEKLKN
+404 SALLEKLKHR
-413 SEDSLWHTTFLTL
+413 EDSLWHTTFLTL

-450 DSCIGALL
+450 DSCIGAFV

-467 EDLLLVLMPDHGFC
+467 ENTLLVLMPDHGFC

-492 VHHIPVIWIG
+492 VHHIPVIWTG
-502 GAVKQPV
+502 GAVKQPI

-520 AATLLAQMDIDH
+520 AATLLAQMNIDH
-532 SDFLFSRNVLSEQYK
+532 SDFLFSRNVLSDGY
-547 DQFAF
+547 DDRFAF
-552 YTFVDGFCYIDST
+552 YTFVNGFCYIDST
-565 GATLYDNAAGKVLE
+565 GTTIYDHTAGKVMQ
-579 NMGNGTVEQNLNR
+579 NIGGNEQTAVRR
-592 ENRGKAILQ
+592 EERGKAILQ
-601 TLYDDLEAR
+601 TLYDDLDAR

>member
-1 MQKRLLYLF
+1 
-10 RYWITLMAIF
+10 MAIF

-283 GLQNVAPNLDS
+283 GLQDVAPNLDS

-450 DSCIGALL
+450 DSCIGAFV

-492 VHHIPVIWIG
+492 VHHIPVIWTG

>member
-31 SNQNGTLS
+31 SGQKGTLS

-53 DLSCAGY
+53 DLSCAAY
-60 FLVIPLLLIIL
+60 FLIIPLLLIIV
-71 SIWWNNLPLR
+71 SIWWNNFPLR
-81 AIMRVYNIVLAIALA
+81 AIMRFYNIVLAIALA

-130 VSIWF
+130 VSVWF

-144 LLVWVITK
+144 LLVWLITK
-152 LLNSTYCKLNKVKRL
+152 LLNNTYCKPNMVKRV
-167 FPVTMFFV
+167 FPVTLLFV
-175 LLIAPLF
+175 LLMAPLF

-235 EEQERALLF
+235 DEHERELLF
-244 NGLYSTTD
+244 NGLYSTTG
-252 SDTPKLLKTSCPN
+252 SDTPKLLNTERPN
-265 ILIILMEGF
+265 VLIILMEGF

-283 GLQNVAPNLDS
+283 GLQDVAPNLDS
-294 LATQGVFFSNCY
+294 LAAQGVFFSNCY

-367 MKSYLWSNGY
+367 MQSYLWSNGY
-377 QSITADTDFSAAER
+377 QSITADTDFSVTER

-413 SEDSLWHTTFLTL
+413 REDSLWHTTFLTL
-426 SSHEPFQ
+426 SSHEPFK

-450 DSCIGALL
+450 DSCIGAFV

-467 EDLLLVLMPDHGFC
+467 ENTLLVLMPDHGFC

-492 VHHIPVIWIG
+492 AHHIPVIWTG
-502 GAVKQPV
+502 GAVKQPA

-520 AATLLAQMDIDH
+520 AATLLAQMKIDF
-532 SDFLFSRNVLSEQYK
+532 SDFLFSRNVLSEQYN

-565 GATLYDNAAGKVLE
+565 GATLYDNAAGKVQE
-579 NMGNGTVEQNLNR
+579 NMGNGTAEQNLNR

-601 TLYDDLEAR
+601 TLYDDLDAR

>member
-31 SNQNGTLS
+31 SGQKGTLS

-53 DLSCAGY
+53 DLSCAAY
-60 FLVIPLLLIIL
+60 FLIIPLLLIIV
-71 SIWWNNLPLR
+71 SIWWNNLPLCN
-81 AIMRVYNIVLAIALA
+81 IMRFYNIALAIALA

-130 VSIWF
+130 VSVWF

-144 LLVWVITK
+144 LLVWIITK
-152 LLNSTYCKLNKVKRL
+152 LLNNTYCKPNKVKRV
-167 FPVTMFFV
+167 FPVTLLFV
-175 LLIAPLF
+175 LLMAPLF

-235 EEQERALLF
+235 DEQERELLF
-244 NGLYSTTD
+244 NGLYSTTG
-252 SDTPKLLKTSCPN
+252 SDTPILLNTERPN
-265 ILIILMEGF
+265 VLIILMEGF

-283 GLQNVAPNLDS
+283 GLQDVAPNLDS
-294 LATQGVFFSNCY
+294 LAAQGVFFSNCY

-367 MKSYLWSNGY
+367 MQSYLWSNGY
-377 QSITADTDFSAAER
+377 QSITADTDFSVAER

-413 SEDSLWHTTFLTL
+413 REDSLWHTTFLTL
-426 SSHEPFQ
+426 SSHEPFK

-450 DSCIGALL
+450 DSCIGAFV

-467 EDLLLVLMPDHGFC
+467 ENTLLVLMPDHGFC

-492 VHHIPVIWIG
+492 AHHIPVIWTG

-509 KIDKLMNQTDV
+509 KIDKLMNQTDM
-520 AATLLAQMDIDH
+520 AATLLAQMKIDF
-532 SDFLFSRNVLSEQYK
+532 SDFLFSRNVLSEQYN

-565 GATLYDNAAGKVLE
+565 GATLYDNAAGKVQE
-579 NMGNGTVEQNLNR
+579 NMGNGTAEQNLNR

-601 TLYDDLEAR
+601 TLYDDLDAR

>member
-31 SNQNGTLS
+31 SGQKGALS

-53 DLSCAGY
+53 DLSCAAY
-60 FLVIPLLLIIL
+60 FLIIPLLLIIV

-81 AIMRVYNIVLAIALA
+81 NIMRVYNIVLAIALA

-130 VSIWF
+130 VSVWF

-152 LLNSTYCKLNKVKRL
+152 LLNNTYCKPNKVKRV
-167 FPVTMFFV
+167 FPVTLLFV
-175 LLIAPLF
+175 LLMAPLF

-235 EEQERALLF
+235 DEHERELLF

-252 SDTPKLLKTSCPN
+252 SDTPKLLNTERPN
-265 ILIILMEGF
+265 LLIILMEGF

-283 GLQNVAPNLDS
+283 GLQDVAPNLDS
-294 LATQGVFFSNCY
+294 LAAQGVFFSNCY

-367 MKSYLWSNGY
+367 MQSYLWSNGY

-404 SALLEKLKN
+404 SALLEKLKHR
-413 SEDSLWHTTFLTL
+413 EDSLWHTTFLTL

-450 DSCIGALL
+450 DSCIGAFV

-467 EDLLLVLMPDHGFC
+467 ENTLLVLMPDHGFC

-492 VHHIPVIWIG
+492 AHHIPVIWTG

>member
-31 SNQNGTLS
+31 SGQKGTLS

-53 DLSCAGY
+53 DLSCAAY
-60 FLVIPLLLIIL
+60 FLIIPLLLIIV

-81 AIMRVYNIVLAIALA
+81 NIMRFYNIALAIALV

-130 VSIWF
+130 VSVWF

-144 LLVWVITK
+144 LLVWIITK
-152 LLNSTYCKLNKVKRL
+152 LLNNTYCKPNKVKRV
-167 FPVTMFFV
+167 FPVTLLFV
-175 LLIAPLF
+175 LLMAPLF

-235 EEQERALLF
+235 DEQEREHLF
-244 NGLYSTTD
+244 NGLYTTTD
-252 SDTPKLLKTSCPN
+252 SDTPKLLNTERPN
-265 ILIILMEGF
+265 VLIILMEGF

-283 GLQNVAPNLDS
+283 GLQDVAPNLDS
-294 LATQGVFFSNCY
+294 LAAQGVFFSNCY

-367 MKSYLWSNGY
+367 MQSYLWSNGY
-377 QSITADTDFSAAER
+377 QSITADTDFSVAER

-413 SEDSLWHTTFLTL
+413 REDSLWHTTFLTL
-426 SSHEPFQ
+426 SSHEPFK

-450 DSCIGALL
+450 DSCIGAFV

-467 EDLLLVLMPDHGFC
+467 ENTLLVLMPDHGFC

-492 VHHIPVIWIG
+492 AHHIPVIWTG

-509 KIDKLMNQTDV
+509 KIDKLMNQTDM
-520 AATLLAQMDIDH
+520 AATLLAQMKIDF
-532 SDFLFSRNVLSEQYK
+532 SDFLFSRNVLSEQYN

-565 GATLYDNAAGKVLE
+565 GATLYDNAAGKVQE
-579 NMGNGTVEQNLNR
+579 NMGNGTAEQNLNR

-601 TLYDDLEAR
+601 TLYDDLDAR

>member
-1 MQKRLLYLF
+1 MYKRLLYLF

-31 SNQNGTLS
+31 SNQKGTLS
-39 LRDYVDVMYHALPV
+39 LRDYLDVMYHALPV

-60 FLVIPLLLIIL
+60 FVVIPLLLIIV
-71 SIWWNNLPLR
+71 SIWWNNFPLR
-81 AIMRVYNIVLAIALA
+81 AIMRFYNIVLAIALA

-152 LLNSTYCKLNKVKRL
+152 LLNNTYCKPNKVVRVV
-167 FPVTMFFV
+167 PVTLFFV
-175 LLIAPLF
+175 LLMAPLF

-235 EEQERALLF
+235 AEEKRAELADSLF
-244 NGLYSTTD
+244 NVSDSETLQLLNTD
-252 SDTPKLLKTSCPN
+252 RPN
-265 ILIILMEGF
+265 ILIVLMEGF

-283 GLQNVAPNLDS
+283 GLQDVAPNLDS
-294 LATQGVFFSNCY
+294 LAMQGVFFSNCY

-367 MKSYLWSNGY
+367 MQSYLWSNGY

-404 SALLEKLKN
+404 SALLEKLKHR
-413 SEDSLWHTTFLTL
+413 EDSLWHTTFLTL

-450 DSCIGALL
+450 DSCIGAFV

-467 EDLLLVLMPDHGFC
+467 ENTLLVLMPDHGFC

-492 VHHIPVIWIG
+492 VHHIPVIWTG
-502 GAVKQPV
+502 GAVKQPI
-509 KIDKLMNQTDV
+509 KIDKLMNQADV
-520 AATLLAQMDIDH
+520 AATLLAQMNIDH
-532 SDFLFSRNVLSEQYK
+532 SDFLFSRNVLSDGY
-547 DQFAF
+547 DDRFAF
-552 YTFVDGFCYIDST
+552 YTFVNGFCYIDST
-565 GATLYDNAAGKVLE
+565 GTTIYDHTAGKVMQ
-579 NMGNGTVEQNLNR
+579 NIGGNEQTAVRR
-592 ENRGKAILQ
+592 EERGKAILQ
-601 TLYDDLEAR
+601 TLYDDLDAR

>member
-1 MQKRLLYLF
+1 
-10 RYWITLMAIF
+10 MAIF

-31 SNQNGTLS
+31 SGQKGTLS

-53 DLSCAGY
+53 DLSCAAY
-60 FLVIPLLLIIL
+60 FLIIPLLLIIV

-81 AIMRVYNIVLAIALA
+81 NIMRVYNIVLAIALA

-130 VSIWF
+130 VSVWF

-144 LLVWVITK
+144 LLVWIITK
-152 LLNSTYCKLNKVKRL
+152 LLNNTYCKPNKVKRL
-167 FPVTMFFV
+167 FPVTLLFV
-175 LLIAPLF
+175 LLMAPLF

-235 EEQERALLF
+235 DEHERELLF

-252 SDTPKLLKTSCPN
+252 SDTPKLLNTERPN
-265 ILIILMEGF
+265 LLIILMEGF

-283 GLQNVAPNLDS
+283 GLQDVAPNLDS
-294 LATQGVFFSNCY
+294 LAAQGVFFSNCY

-367 MKSYLWSNGY
+367 MQSYLWSNGY

-404 SALLEKLKN
+404 SALLEKLKHR
-413 SEDSLWHTTFLTL
+413 EDSLWHTTFLTL
-426 SSHEPFQ
+426 SSHEPFK

-450 DSCIGALL
+450 DSCIGAFV

-467 EDLLLVLMPDHGFC
+467 ENTLLVLMPDHGFC

-492 VHHIPVIWIG
+492 AHHIPVIWTG

-565 GATLYDNAAGKVLE
+565 GATLYDNAAGKVQE
-579 NMGNGTVEQNLNR
+579 NMGNGTAEQNLNR

-601 TLYDDLEAR
+601 TLYDDLDAR

>member
-1 MQKRLLYLF
+1 MYKRLLYLF

-31 SNQNGTLS
+31 SNQKGTLS
-39 LRDYVDVMYHALPV
+39 LRDYLDVMYHALPV

-60 FLVIPLLLIIL
+60 FVVIPLLLIIV
-71 SIWWNNLPLR
+71 SIWWNNFPLR
-81 AIMRVYNIVLAIALA
+81 AIMRFYNIVLAIALA

-152 LLNSTYCKLNKVKRL
+152 LLNNTYCKPNKVVRVV
-167 FPVTMFFV
+167 PVTLFFV
-175 LLIAPLF
+175 LLMAPLF

-222 SKSDDYSQQYNYF
+222 SKSDDFSQQYNYF
-235 EEQERALLF
+235 AEEKRAELADSLF
-244 NGLYSTTD
+244 NVSDSETLQLLNTD
-252 SDTPKLLKTSCPN
+252 RPN
-265 ILIILMEGF
+265 ILIVLMEGF

-283 GLQNVAPNLDS
+283 GLQDVAPNLDS
-294 LATQGVFFSNCY
+294 LAMQGVFFSNCY

-367 MKSYLWSNGY
+367 MQSYLWSNGY

-404 SALLEKLKN
+404 SALLEKLKHR
-413 SEDSLWHTTFLTL
+413 EDSLWHTTFLTL

-450 DSCIGALL
+450 DSCIGAFV

-467 EDLLLVLMPDHGFC
+467 ENTLLVLMPDHGFC

-492 VHHIPVIWIG
+492 VHHIPVIWTG
-502 GAVKQPV
+502 GAVKQPI
-509 KIDKLMNQTDV
+509 KIDKLMNQADV
-520 AATLLAQMDIDH
+520 AATLLAQMNIDH
-532 SDFLFSRNVLSEQYK
+532 SDFLFSRNVLSDGY
-547 DQFAF
+547 DDRFAF
-552 YTFVDGFCYIDST
+552 YTFVNGFCYIDST
-565 GATLYDNAAGKVLE
+565 GTTIYDHTAGKVMQ
-579 NMGNGTVEQNLNR
+579 NIGGNEQTAVRR
-592 ENRGKAILQ
+592 EERGKAILQ
-601 TLYDDLEAR
+601 TLYDDLDAR

>member
-1 MQKRLLYLF
+1 MYKRLLYLF

-31 SNQNGTLS
+31 SNQKGTLS
-39 LRDYVDVMYHALPV
+39 LRDYLDVMYHALPV

-60 FLVIPLLLIIL
+60 FVVIPLLLIIV
-71 SIWWNNLPLR
+71 SIWWNNFPLR
-81 AIMRVYNIVLAIALA
+81 AIMRFYNIVLAIALA

-152 LLNSTYCKLNKVKRL
+152 LLNNTYCIPNKVVRVV
-167 FPVTMFFV
+167 PVTLFFV
-175 LLIAPLF
+175 LLMAPLF

-235 EEQERALLF
+235 AEEKRAELADSLF
-244 NGLYSTTD
+244 NVSDSETLQLLNTD
-252 SDTPKLLKTSCPN
+252 RPN
-265 ILIILMEGF
+265 ILIVLMEGF

-283 GLQNVAPNLDS
+283 GLQDVAPNLDS
-294 LATQGVFFSNCY
+294 LAMQGVFFSNCY

-367 MKSYLWSNGY
+367 MQSYLWSNGY

-404 SALLEKLKN
+404 SALLEKLKHR
-413 SEDSLWHTTFLTL
+413 EDSLWHTTFLTL

-450 DSCIGALL
+450 DSCIGAFV

-467 EDLLLVLMPDHGFC
+467 ENTLLVLMPDHGFC

-492 VHHIPVIWIG
+492 VHHIPVIWTG
-502 GAVKQPV
+502 GAVKQPI

-520 AATLLAQMDIDH
+520 AATLLAQMNIDH
-532 SDFLFSRNVLSEQYK
+532 SDFLFSRNVLSDGY
-547 DQFAF
+547 DDRFAF
-552 YTFVDGFCYIDST
+552 YTFVNGFCYIDST
-565 GATLYDNAAGKVLE
+565 GTTIYDHTAGKVMQ
-579 NMGNGTVEQNLNR
+579 NIGGNEQTAVRR
-592 ENRGKAILQ
+592 EERGKAILQ
-601 TLYDDLEAR
+601 TLYDDLDAR

>member
-1 MQKRLLYLF
+1 MYKRLLYLF

-31 SNQNGTLS
+31 SNQKGTLS
-39 LRDYVDVMYHALPV
+39 LRDYLDVMYHALPV

-60 FLVIPLLLIIL
+60 FVVIPLLLIIV
-71 SIWWNNLPLR
+71 SIWWNNFPLR
-81 AIMRVYNIVLAIALA
+81 AIMRFYNIVLAIALA

-152 LLNSTYCKLNKVKRL
+152 LLNNTYCKPNKVARVV
-167 FPVTMFFV
+167 PVTLFFV
-175 LLIAPLF
+175 LLLAPLF

-222 SKSDDYSQQYNYF
+222 SKSDDFSEQYNYF
-235 EEQERALLF
+235 AEEKRAELADSLF
-244 NGLYSTTD
+244 NVSDSETLQLLNTD
-252 SDTPKLLKTSCPN
+252 RPN
-265 ILIILMEGF
+265 ILIVLMEGF

-283 GLQNVAPNLDS
+283 GLQDVAPNLDS
-294 LATQGVFFSNCY
+294 LAMQGVFFSNCY

-367 MKSYLWSNGY
+367 MQSYLWSNGY

-404 SALLEKLKN
+404 SALLEKLKHR
-413 SEDSLWHTTFLTL
+413 EDSLWHTTFLTL

-450 DSCIGALL
+450 DSCIGAFV

-467 EDLLLVLMPDHGFC
+467 ENTLLVLMPDHGFC

-492 VHHIPVIWIG
+492 VHHIPVIWTG
-502 GAVKQPV
+502 GAVKQPI

-520 AATLLAQMDIDH
+520 AATLLAQMNIDH
-532 SDFLFSRNVLSEQYK
+532 SDFLFSRNVLSDGY
-547 DQFAF
+547 DDRFAF
-552 YTFVDGFCYIDST
+552 YTFVNGFCYIDST
-565 GATLYDNAAGKVLE
+565 GTTIYDHTAGKVMQ
-579 NMGNGTVEQNLNR
+579 NIGGNEQTAVRR
-592 ENRGKAILQ
+592 EERGKAILQ
-601 TLYDDLEAR
+601 TLYDDLDAR